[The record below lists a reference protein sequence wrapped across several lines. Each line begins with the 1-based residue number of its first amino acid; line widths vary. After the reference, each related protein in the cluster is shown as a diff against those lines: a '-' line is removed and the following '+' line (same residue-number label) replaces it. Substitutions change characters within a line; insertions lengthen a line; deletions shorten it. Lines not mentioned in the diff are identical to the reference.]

1 MFHAIYDFPFI
12 EEIILFVVLGTC
24 SLEYTVLQVTILS
37 IGCSILD
44 EEIPYVVKTPISKN
58 M

>member
-1 MFHAIYDFPFI
+1 MFHAIYGFPFI

-24 SLEYTVLQVTILS
+24 SLECTVLQVTILS

-44 EEIPYVVKTPISKN
+44 EEIPYVVKTLISKN